1 MDRYGVVGGSSSNV
15 RRMSQQVD
23 LAVLILRL
31 AVGLTIVMHGVKKYQ
46 GGVAGTAGWFG
57 SIGMRPPLLQAWMA
71 IATEVGGGLLLAAG
85 LLTPLAAASVISLM
99 VVAFIVAH
107 RKNGFFIF
115 NPNQG
120 WEYVFI
126 LAVGALAIGIIGP
139 GKYSLDKAFGIKWT
153 ASNGWIGTW
162 LTVLV
167 GVLSAVALLATSYRP
182 RPAVAAATGKAAKSA
197 NRPAP
202 KPSGRPAQR
211 PGQHRKR

>member
-1 MDRYGVVGGSSSNV
+1 
-15 RRMSQQVD
+15 MSQQVD

-31 AVGLTIVMHGVKKYQ
+31 AIGLTIAMHGVKKYQ

-57 SIGMRPPLLQAWMA
+57 SIGMRPPKTQAWMA
-71 IATEVGGGLLLAAG
+71 IATEIGGGLLLAAG
-85 LLTPLAAASVISLM
+85 LLTPLAAAAVISLM
-99 VVAFIVAH
+99 VVAFVVAH

-126 LAVGALAIGIIGP
+126 LAIGALVAGMIGP

-153 ASNGWIGTW
+153 ASNGWIGT
-162 LTVLV
+162 LLAALV
-167 GVLSAVALLATSYRP
+167 GVLSAVVLLATSYRP
-182 RPAVAAATGKAAKSA
+182 AAAVAAAKGKAGKSA
-197 NRPAP
+197 NRVAA